1 MQRSICFIE
10 NLKDRNLILANNDLK
25 EVLFAPLN
33 LETFIFCKKNK
44 FKIFDFKKYISN
56 DFHKKTLKVADKFV
70 QSLKFK
76 EKINYSLKAEIIFF
90 LRFRLNSILFLTE
103 IIKKAKKKL

>member
-33 LETFIFCKKNK
+33 LETFIFCKKQ
-44 FKIFDFKKYISN
+44 I
-56 DFHKKTLKVADKFV
+56 
-70 QSLKFK
+70 
-76 EKINYSLKAEIIFF
+76 
-90 LRFRLNSILFLTE
+90 
-103 IIKKAKKKL
+103 

>member
-25 EVLFAPLN
+25 DVLFAPLN

-56 DFHKKTLKVADKFV
+56 DFHKKTLKVTDKFI
-70 QSLKFK
+70 QGLRFK
-76 EKINYSLKAEIIFF
+76 EKINYSLKADF
-90 LRFRLNSILFLTE
+90 LLIYCLRIYIDLI
-103 IIKKAKKKL
+103 

>member
-44 FKIFDFKKYISN
+44 FKIFDFK
-56 DFHKKTLKVADKFV
+56 
-70 QSLKFK
+70 
-76 EKINYSLKAEIIFF
+76 
-90 LRFRLNSILFLTE
+90 
-103 IIKKAKKKL
+103 